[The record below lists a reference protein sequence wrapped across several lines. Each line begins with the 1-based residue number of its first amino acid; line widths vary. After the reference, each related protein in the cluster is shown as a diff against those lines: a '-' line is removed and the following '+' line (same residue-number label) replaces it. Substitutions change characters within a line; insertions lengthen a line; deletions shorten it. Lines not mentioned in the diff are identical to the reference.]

1 MRLQKK
7 EEGRRE
13 AGGGS
18 TIETRKRHAEHNP
31 IKTLCIYHGAP
42 PWPEH
47 GRALEECVRQD
58 AHTHKHRWVIG
69 HLGGQTCGRAGGRTE
84 GRAICGMLAP
94 AALARSFICYAGM
107 WHDFHG
113 ILTEVA
119 KALMRTR
126 ICKSVLCLPRVVPPF
141 HSSSK
146 YCNLCTS
153 KVFGKIACTARAARR
168 GKTKPFRDSS
178 CRYCFKLND
187 MSSHNPI
194 SEYTQLGCPQPLCA
208 PLMHEN

>member
-1 MRLQKK
+1 MHLSWSTTLAGAWQSSGGVCKARRPHTQTQMGDWSPWRANVREGGRADGRTGNMRNV
-7 EEGRRE
+7 G
-13 AGGGS
+13 AGG
-18 TIETRKRHAEHNP
+18 
-31 IKTLCIYHGAP
+31 
-42 PWPEH
+42 
-47 GRALEECVRQD
+47 
-58 AHTHKHRWVIG
+58 
-69 HLGGQTCGRAGGRTE
+69 
-84 GRAICGMLAP
+84 
-94 AALARSFICYAGM
+94 ARSFICYAGM

-119 KALMRTR
+119 TAQMRTR

-153 KVFGKIACTARAARR
+153 KVFRRIACTARAARR